1 MSLHDY
7 PLPDGTWRWVS
18 TSWMVD
24 MRSEG
29 EVHYDGFEYNWL
41 FRRHKWR
48 PEPGWLSAGGWVRR
62 RRWVRLMMRP
72 AHPHHATIEQSDS
85 GVPTATSSSTRFS
98 VMPDSSALELETEKV
113 MVWRGG
119 PDDWNRCHHLMA
131 RLNRDGTKLELWRE
145 WLGVP
150 PRTRQRKVWTEDD
163 NSVPLEKFNG
173 GPSVRAPALEGAQRE
188 SLATVVHDHVRA
200 TIPSSV

>member
-1 MSLHDY
+1 
-7 PLPDGTWRWVS
+7 
-18 TSWMVD
+18 MVD

-41 FRRHKWR
+41 FRRHEWR

-72 AHPHHATIEQSDS
+72 AHPHHAATEQSDK
-85 GVPTATSSSTRFS
+85 GVPLTTSSSTRYS
-98 VMPDSSALELETEKV
+98 VMPDSSTLDLETEKV
-113 MVWRGG
+113 MVWRDD

-131 RLNRDGTKLELWRE
+131 HLNTDGTKLELWRE
-145 WLGVP
+145 WLGVS
-150 PRTRQRKVWTEDD
+150 PRTRQRKVWSEDD
-163 NSVPLEKFNG
+163 YPVPSEKVND
-173 GPSVRAPALEGAQRE
+173 GPSVKAPALEGAKRE
-188 SLATVVHDHVRA
+188 SLATVVHDHVWA

>member
-1 MSLHDY
+1 
-7 PLPDGTWRWVS
+7 
-18 TSWMVD
+18 MVD

-48 PEPGWLSAGGWVRR
+48 PEAGLLSAGGWVRR

-72 AHPHHATIEQSDS
+72 AHPHPAIIEQSDS
-85 GVPTATSSSTRFS
+85 GVHPITSPTIRYSFT
-98 VMPDSSALELETEKV
+98 PNHSALEIETEKV
-113 MVWRGG
+113 MVWRGDL
-119 PDDWNRCHHLMA
+119 DDWTRCHHLMA
-131 RLNRDGTKLELWRE
+131 RLNTDGTKLELWRE
-145 WLGVP
+145 WLGVS

-163 NSVPLEKFNG
+163 FSAPSEKFNS

-188 SLATVVHDHVRA
+188 SLATAVRDHVRA
-200 TIPSSV
+200 TIRTSV

>member
-1 MSLHDY
+1 
-7 PLPDGTWRWVS
+7 
-18 TSWMVD
+18 MVD

-72 AHPHHATIEQSDS
+72 AHPHHTAIEQSDR
-85 GVPTATSSSTRFS
+85 GVPLTTPPSTRYS
-98 VMPDSSALELETEKV
+98 IMPDGSALELEREKL
-113 MVWRGG
+113 MVWRGDL
-119 PDDWNRCHHLMA
+119 DDWNRCHHLMA

-145 WLGVP
+145 WLGVS
-150 PRTRQRKVWTEDD
+150 PRTRQRKVWSEDS
-163 NSVPLEKFNG
+163 SVLSEKFNG

-188 SLATVVHDHVRA
+188 SLTTVVHDHVRA
-200 TIPSSV
+200 IVHASGQWKADSSRLRT